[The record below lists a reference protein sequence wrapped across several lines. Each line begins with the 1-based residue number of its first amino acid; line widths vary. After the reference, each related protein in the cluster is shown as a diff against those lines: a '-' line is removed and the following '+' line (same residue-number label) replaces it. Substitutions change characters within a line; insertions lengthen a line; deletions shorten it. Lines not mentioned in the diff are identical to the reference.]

1 MRIQTVINVGHPVH
15 GGAQLTHRTWLRLL
29 ARHFAH
35 DCTYLDASPVAVRPR
50 RGEIVERVFRD
61 LDELAALTRAFR
73 PDVAILAFDVVHRAL
88 PLLRRL
94 GVPVVAALNS
104 FEYCPPTRA
113 EVARWQLGFERPYPT
128 AEERERVFDGAA
140 AVVVNSEFLRQR
152 LLVRTGVRATIVHPA
167 FDPDEILVPGHDAA
181 AAPYVTGVCGHPHKG
196 AAIFHALALALPDVP
211 FLVAGPVHH
220 AWAERFRACPN
231 LRHVPFSPPRE
242 VLAASRVVLV
252 PSQWAEPF
260 GRIAVEAMANGI
272 PVLAS
277 RTGGLAEIVGD
288 SALGVARFRDAGVW
302 RRRLERLLRDP
313 AAFRAQ
319 AEEGRRRA
327 APYVGLRSIRRL
339 HALAA
344 RIARA
349 GADSGRR
356 ARTGAGGG
364 RGARRGT
371 PLRPTVAIA
380 GDTDA
385 RTAYARINRVWRD
398 GLRVGGHWNVAHAPR
413 LDAAISADVVVHHD
427 YAHDFT
433 SASLPGE
440 GRLVAV
446 RTWDFGPFPQ
456 AWVER
461 IATSYDELWVYSRW
475 TRAKAIEAGVPAA
488 RVKVVPLGFDPAVM
502 RPDGPVRRLPT
513 TKRFRFLFV
522 GATVPRKGVDV
533 LLAAYRRAFRASDD
547 VCLVVKDHA
556 RDVFY
561 DGVRLAGA
569 PDDGDRDAP
578 EILYLDDEL
587 APAELAA
594 LYRACD
600 AGVFPF
606 RAEGFCLPLL
616 EAMACGVPSLLPRF
630 GAPLDFCDARTA
642 WLVPARRICL
652 PVGRDFAFNT
662 LGFRE
667 IVPAVD
673 FCEVQP
679 DVLADAMRAVVA
691 EDPAA
696 RRARGRAAAA
706 HVARRWRWTDSVAA
720 VERRLAH
727 LRDVRVPV
735 RFRRERALQE
745 VERRRFEI
753 ARALYVARG
762 LAPAAG

>member
-1 MRIQTVINVGHPVH
+1 MRIETVINVGHPVH
-15 GGAQLTHRTWLRLL
+15 GGAQMTHRTWLRLL
-29 ARHFAH
+29 ARHFGD
-35 DCTYLDASPVAVRPR
+35 DCAYLDASPVAVRPR
-50 RGEIVERVFRD
+50 RGEITERVFRD
-61 LDELAALTRAFR
+61 LDELAALTRELR

-88 PLLRRL
+88 PLMRRL

-113 EVARWQLGFERPYPT
+113 EVKQWQLGFERPYPT
-128 AEERERVFDGAA
+128 ADECRRVFDGAA
-140 AVVVNSEFLRQR
+140 AVIVNSEFLRQR
-152 LLVRTGVRATIVHPA
+152 LLARARVRATVVHPA
-167 FDPDEILVPGHDAA
+167 FDPEEIVVPGHDAA

-196 AAIFHALALALPDVP
+196 AAIFHALACALPDVA

-220 AWAERFRACPN
+220 AWAERFRSCPN
-231 LRHVPFSPPRE
+231 LRHLPFSPPRE

-277 RTGGLAEIVGD
+277 GTAGLAEIVGE
-288 SALGVARFRDAGVW
+288 SALGVARFRDARVW
-302 RRRLERLLRDP
+302 QRRLEHLLRDP

-319 AEEGRRRA
+319 ADEGRRRA
-327 APYVGLRSIRRL
+327 APFLGERSIRRL
-339 HALAA
+339 HALLTRVA
-344 RIARA
+344 R
-349 GADSGRR
+349 RR
-356 ARTGAGGG
+356 ASVG
-364 RGARRGT
+364 RSTRPRVA
-371 PLRPTVAIA
+371 LRPTVAIA
-380 GDTDA
+380 GDADA

-398 GLRVGGHWNVAHAPR
+398 GLRARGRWDVAHAPQ
-413 LDAAISADVVVHHD
+413 LDTAISADVVVHHD
-427 YAHDFT
+427 YGHDFM
-433 SASLPGE
+433 AAPLPSE

-461 IATSYDELWVYSRW
+461 IVTSYDELWVYSRW
-475 TRAKAIEAGVPAA
+475 TRAKAIEAGIPAA

-502 RPDGPVRRLPT
+502 RPRGSVRALPT

-522 GATVPRKGVDV
+522 GATVPRKGIDV
-533 LLAAYRRAFRASDD
+533 LLAAYRSAFRASDD

-556 RDVFY
+556 HDVFY

-569 PDDGDRDAP
+569 PHDRGGDAA
-578 EILYLDDEL
+578 EILYLDDDL

-600 AGVFPF
+600 AGVFPY
-606 RAEGFCLPLL
+606 RAEGFCLPPL
-616 EAMACGVPSLLPRF
+616 EAMACGLPSLVPRF
-630 GAPLDFCDARTA
+630 GAALDFCDARTS

-652 PVGRDFAFNT
+652 PVGRELAFNT

-667 IVPAVD
+667 IVAGVD
-673 FCEVQP
+673 FCEVRP

-706 HVARRWRWTDSVAA
+706 HAQARWRWADSVAA
-720 VERRLAH
+720 VERRLTELLAGG
-727 LRDVRVPV
+727 VPV

-745 VERRRFEI
+745 AQRRRFEI
-753 ARALYVARG
+753 ARALYVAGGGVTVAR
-762 LAPAAG
+762 

>member
-1 MRIQTVINVGHPVH
+1 MRVQTVINVGHPVH
-15 GGAQLTHRTWLRLL
+15 GGAQMTHRTWLRLL
-29 ARHFAH
+29 ARHFGH
-35 DCTYLDASPVAVRPR
+35 DCTYVDASPVAVRPR
-50 RGEIVERVFRD
+50 RGEISERVFRD
-61 LDELAALTRAFR
+61 LDELAAITRAAR

-88 PLLRRL
+88 PLMRRL

-113 EVARWQLGFERPYPT
+113 EIARWQLAFERPYPT
-128 AEERERVFDGAA
+128 ERERRRLFDQAA
-140 AVVVNSEFLRQR
+140 AVIVNSEFLRRR
-152 LLVRTGVRATIVHPA
+152 LLARTGVRATVVHPA

-196 AAIFHALALALPDVP
+196 AAIFHELAVALPDVE

-220 AWAERFRACPN
+220 AWVERFRACPN
-231 LRHVPFSPPRE
+231 LRHLPFSPPRE

-260 GRIAVEAMANGI
+260 GRIAIEAMANGI

-288 SALGVARFRDAGVW
+288 SPLAVARFRDARVW
-302 RRRLERLLRDP
+302 RRHLEPLLRDP

-319 AEEGRRRA
+319 ADEGRRRA
-327 APYVGLRSIRRL
+327 APFLGVRSIRRL
-339 HALAA
+339 HE
-344 RIARA
+344 IASRVA
-349 GADSGRR
+349 KA
-356 ARTGAGGG
+356 GAGGA
-364 RGARRGT
+364 RGPRARSA
-371 PLRPTVAIA
+371 PRPTVAIA
-380 GDTDA
+380 GDADA

-398 GLRVGGHWNVAHAPR
+398 GLRDGGRWSVEHAPR
-413 LDAAISADVVVHHD
+413 LDEAISADVVVHHD
-427 YAHDFT
+427 YARDFAT
-433 SASLPGE
+433 APLPAE

-461 IATSYDELWVYSRW
+461 IAASYDELWVYSRW

-513 TKRFRFLFV
+513 KRRFRFLFV
-522 GATVPRKGVDV
+522 GATVPRKGIDV

-547 VCLVVKDHA
+547 VCLVIKDHA

-569 PDDGDRDAP
+569 PDAGDRDAP
-578 EILYLDDEL
+578 EIVYLDDEL
-587 APAELAA
+587 SAAELAA

-616 EAMACGVPSLLPRF
+616 EAMACGLPSLLPRF

-642 WLVPARRICL
+642 WLVPARRISL

-667 IVPAVD
+667 VVPAVD

-691 EDPAA
+691 EDRAA

-720 VERRLAH
+720 VERRLAR
-727 LRDVRVPV
+727 LREVRVPV
-735 RFRRERALQE
+735 RFRLERARQE
-745 VERRRFEI
+745 AQRRRFEV

-762 LAPAAG
+762 AG